1 MSSTAFTNIGLLVTN
16 DPGIGEGAL
25 GLLKNVTVLVEDG
38 VIVSIGN
45 STPLGVDTVID
56 LEKRTVLPGFVDSH
70 THLIFAGDRSDEF
83 AARSSGATYTAGGI
97 KRTVAAT
104 RAASPEQLRANAQ
117 HLLDEALLTGTTT
130 VEIKSGYGLS
140 PDSEGLAI
148 EIASEFTDETTLLA
162 AHVVPEEYS
171 SEADSYLQLII
182 ETMIPATK
190 AKWIDVFCDRGAFTP
205 EQTRK
210 MFSAAKQYGLLPR
223 IHANQLEAGEGVAI
237 AIEFDAAS
245 ADHLSTSSSKDIE
258 LIAASNTVATLLPG
272 AEFSTH
278 LVPGLGRSFL
288 DAGAK
293 VAIATDCN
301 PGSSFTTSMP
311 FCIASAVS
319 LLGFTVD
326 EAIQA
331 ATIGGAAAL
340 RRSDIG
346 KISSGYTADFIALD
360 APSYIHLAYRPGV
373 NLVRNIY
380 KSGKEVRTWQK

>member
-45 STPLGVDTVID
+45 SIPLGVDTVID
-56 LEKRTVLPGFVDSH
+56 LENRTVLPGFVDSH

-83 AARSSGATYTAGGI
+83 AARSSGTAYTAGGI

-104 RAASPEQLRANAQ
+104 RAATPDQLRVNAQ
-117 HLLDEALLTGTTT
+117 HLLNEALLTGTTT

-140 PDSEGLAI
+140 PDSEALAI
-148 EIASEFTDETTLLA
+148 DIASEFTDETTLLA

-171 SEADSYLQLII
+171 GDADSYIQMII
-182 ETMIPATK
+182 DTMIPRTE

-205 EQTRK
+205 EQTRRI
-210 MFSAAKQYGLLPR
+210 FTAAKQYGLLPR
-223 IHANQLEAGEGVAI
+223 IHANQLEPGEGVAI

-245 ADHLSTSSSKDIE
+245 ADHLSTSSKKDIE
-258 LIAASNTVATLLPG
+258 LLAASNTVATLLPG

-278 LVPGLGRSFL
+278 LVPGIGRTFL

-326 EAIQA
+326 EAILA
-331 ATIGGAAAL
+331 ATAGGAAAL
-340 RRSDIG
+340 RRTDIG

-380 KSGKEVRTWQK
+380 TSGKEVRTWQK

>member
-83 AARSSGATYTAGGI
+83 AARSSGSTYTAGGI

-340 RRSDIG
+340 RRTDIG

>member
-45 STPLGVDTVID
+45 SIPLGVDTVID
-56 LEKRTVLPGFVDSH
+56 LENRTVLPGFVDSH

-83 AARSSGATYTAGGI
+83 AARSSGTAYTAGGI

-104 RAASPEQLRANAQ
+104 RAATPDQLRVNAQ
-117 HLLDEALLTGTTT
+117 DLLNEGLLTGTTT

-140 PDSEGLAI
+140 PDSEALAI
-148 EIASEFTDETTLLA
+148 DIASEFTDETTLLA

-171 SEADSYLQLII
+171 GDADSYIQMII
-182 ETMIPATK
+182 DTMIPRTE

-205 EQTRK
+205 EQTRRI
-210 MFSAAKQYGLLPR
+210 FTAAKQYGLLPR
-223 IHANQLEAGEGVAI
+223 IHANQLEPGEGVAI

-245 ADHLSTSSSKDIE
+245 ADHLSTSSKKDIE
-258 LIAASNTVATLLPG
+258 LLAASNTVATLLPG

-278 LVPGLGRSFL
+278 LVPGIGRTFL

-326 EAIQA
+326 EAILA
-331 ATIGGAAAL
+331 ATAGGAAAL
-340 RRSDIG
+340 RRTDIG

-373 NLVRNIY
+373 NLVSNIY
-380 KSGKEVRTWQK
+380 TSGKEVRTWQK

>member
-1 MSSTAFTNIGLLVTN
+1 VSSTAFTNIGLLVTN

-83 AARSSGATYTAGGI
+83 AARSSGSTYTAGGI

-340 RRSDIG
+340 RRTDIG